1 MANTNPRGRRKKRPI
16 NYIAIAFI
24 VILCFLSGAV
34 TYAVL
39 DLVFSGNK
47 AALQQ
52 SSRKQAPES
61 PSDPRGKKPRLSV
74 AEKEALI
81 QKELDK
87 IAEQNVTAP
96 KLPVEPASQNSA
108 GQNLARQNSTN
119 GDSQNSAK
127 QNSTNGNSQNFAN
140 SAAVN
145 SAGDGSDVN
154 FTASNSASENSINS
168 TAQSYAS
175 GSADDLSRSPRK
187 ALPAGSRAKLAIIID
202 DVGTDEQAQKIAAL
216 PVRVTPSIF
225 PPEYQ
230 RKDTRSLARGFEHYA
245 IHLPMEAS
253 SAKNNSATL
262 RASDNYE
269 KLRGVIA
276 KLRADFP
283 NAKFINNHTGSKFT
297 ADERAMQNLLRA
309 MNEHGFLFI
318 DSRTSPATK
327 AKAAMNGLG
336 MRYVHR
342 DVFLDNQNSV
352 AAVRKKL
359 REAVTLAKKQGYAI
373 AIGHP
378 KSSTLRALA
387 NSADILSEVDLVY
400 LDEIYEYYE

>member
-16 NYIAIAFI
+16 NYATIAFV

-61 PSDPRGKKPRLSV
+61 TSDSRGKKPRLSA

-87 IAEQNVTAP
+87 IAEQNVTMP
-96 KLPVEPASQNSA
+96 KMSIEPARQNPSVQNSA
-108 GQNLARQNSTN
+108 NGNLQNSV
-119 GDSQNSAK
+119 NSMAPV
-127 QNSTNGNSQNFAN
+127 N
-140 SAAVN
+140 SAAIN
-145 SAGDGSDVN
+145 SASEGPDVN
-154 FTASNSASENSINS
+154 FTAANSAPENSINS
-168 TAQSYAS
+168 TSQSHAS
-175 GSADDLSRSPRK
+175 SGADDLSKSPRK

-202 DVGTDEQAQKIAAL
+202 DVGTGEQAQKIAAL

-262 RASDNYE
+262 RASYNYE

-309 MNEHGFLFI
+309 MNEYGFLFI

-387 NSADILSEVDLVY
+387 NSADILGEVDLVY

>member
-1 MANTNPRGRRKKRPI
+1 MASRNPRGRRKKRPI
-16 NYIAIAFI
+16 NYATIAFV

-52 SSRKQAPES
+52 SSRKQTPES
-61 PSDPRGKKPRLSV
+61 TSDPRGKKPRLS
-74 AEKEALI
+74 ATQKEALI

-87 IAEQNVTAP
+87 IAEQNVTTP
-96 KLPVEPASQNSA
+96 KMSIEPARQNLSVQNSA
-108 GQNLARQNSTN
+108 NGNLQNSV
-119 GDSQNSAK
+119 
-127 QNSTNGNSQNFAN
+127 NSTASAN
-140 SAAVN
+140 SAAAN
-145 SAGDGSDVN
+145 SAGGGPDVN
-154 FTASNSASENSINS
+154 FTAANSAPENSINS
-168 TAQSYAS
+168 TAQSHAS
-175 GSADDLSRSPRK
+175 GNADDLSKSPRK

-202 DVGTDEQAQKIAAL
+202 DVDTGEQAQKIAAL

-297 ADERAMQNLLRA
+297 ADERAMKNLLRA

-359 REAVTLAKKQGYAI
+359 REAVALAKKQGYAI

-387 NSADILSEVDLVY
+387 NSADILGEVDLVY

>member
-16 NYIAIAFI
+16 SYATIAFV

-52 SSRKQAPES
+52 SSRKQTPES
-61 PSDPRGKKPRLSV
+61 TSDPRGKKPRLS
-74 AEKEALI
+74 AAQKEALI
-81 QKELDK
+81 QKEFDK

-96 KLPVEPASQNSA
+96 KMSIEP
-108 GQNLARQNSTN
+108 ARQNSV
-119 GDSQNSAK
+119 GQNSAK
-127 QNSTNGNSQNFAN
+127 GDLPNSVNSMASSNSAAAN
-140 SAAVN
+140 SA
-145 SAGDGSDVN
+145 SDGPDVN
-154 FTASNSASENSINS
+154 FTAANSALENSINS
-168 TAQSYAS
+168 TTQSPAS
-175 GSADDLSRSPRK
+175 SGADDLSKSPRK

-309 MNEHGFLFI
+309 MNEYGFLFI

-387 NSADILSEVDLVY
+387 NSADILDEVDLVY

>member
-1 MANTNPRGRRKKRPI
+1 LASRNPRGRRKKRPI
-16 NYIAIAFI
+16 NYIAIAFV

-61 PSDPRGKKPRLSV
+61 TSDSRGKKPRLSA

-87 IAEQNVTAP
+87 IAEQNITAP
-96 KLPVEPASQNSA
+96 KFPVEPASQNSA
-108 GQNLARQNSTN
+108 GENSAN
-119 GDSQNSAK
+119 GDSQNSV
-127 QNSTNGNSQNFAN
+127 NSMTSAN
-140 SAAVN
+140 SA
-145 SAGDGSDVN
+145 SDGPDVN
-154 FTASNSASENSINS
+154 FTAANSAPENSINS
-168 TAQSYAS
+168 TAQSHVSS
-175 GSADDLSRSPRK
+175 GTDDLSKSPRK

-387 NSADILSEVDLVY
+387 NSADILGEVDLVY

>member
-16 NYIAIAFI
+16 NYIAIAFV

-52 SSRKQAPES
+52 SSRKQTPES
-61 PSDPRGKKPRLSV
+61 ASDSRGKKPRLSA

-87 IAEQNVTAP
+87 IAEQNVTTP
-96 KLPVEPASQNSA
+96 KMSIEPARQNSA
-108 GQNLARQNSTN
+108 GQNSIN
-119 GDSQNSAK
+119 GDSQNSV
-127 QNSTNGNSQNFAN
+127 NSTASAN
-140 SAAVN
+140 SVASN
-145 SAGDGSDVN
+145 SAGDGPDIN
-154 FTASNSASENSINS
+154 FTAANSAPKNSINS
-168 TAQSYAS
+168 TAQSHAS
-175 GSADDLSRSPRK
+175 IGADDLSKSPRK

-202 DVGTDEQAQKIAAL
+202 DVGTGEQAQKIAAL

-262 RASDNYE
+262 RTSDNYE
-269 KLRGVIA
+269 KLNGIIA

-352 AAVRKKL
+352 AVVRKKL

-387 NSADILSEVDLVY
+387 NSADILGEVDLVY

>member
-1 MANTNPRGRRKKRPI
+1 MANRNPRGRRKKRPI
-16 NYIAIAFI
+16 NYATIAFV

-39 DLVFSGNK
+39 DLVFSSNK

-61 PSDPRGKKPRLSV
+61 ASDPRGKKPRLS
-74 AEKEALI
+74 AAQKEALI

-96 KLPVEPASQNSA
+96 KMSIEP
-108 GQNLARQNSTN
+108 ARQNSAV
-119 GDSQNSAK
+119 QNSANGNF
-127 QNSTNGNSQNFAN
+127 QNSVNSTASVN
-140 SAAVN
+140 SAASN
-145 SAGDGSDVN
+145 SAGDGPGVN
-154 FTASNSASENSINS
+154 FTAANSAPENSINS
-168 TAQSYAS
+168 TAQSHVSS
-175 GSADDLSRSPRK
+175 GADDLSKSPRK

-202 DVGTDEQAQKIAAL
+202 DVGTDEQAQKITAL

-387 NSADILSEVDLVY
+387 NSADILGEVDLVY

>member
-1 MANTNPRGRRKKRPI
+1 LANTNPRGRRKKRPI
-16 NYIAIAFI
+16 NYIAIAFVI
-24 VILCFLSGAV
+24 ILCFLSGAV

-52 SSRKQAPES
+52 SSRKQTPES
-61 PSDPRGKKPRLSV
+61 ASDSRGKKPRLSAV
-74 AEKEALI
+74 EKEALI

-96 KLPVEPASQNSA
+96 KLPVEPA
-108 GQNLARQNSTN
+108 RQNFA
-119 GDSQNSAK
+119 G
-127 QNSTNGNSQNFAN
+127 QNSTNGNSQNSANSMASSN

-145 SAGDGSDVN
+145 SASDGSDVN
-154 FTASNSASENSINS
+154 FTAANSASENSINS
-168 TAQSYAS
+168 TSQSYAS
-175 GSADDLSRSPRK
+175 GSADDLSKSPRK

-225 PPEYQ
+225 PPDYQ

-387 NSADILSEVDLVY
+387 NSADILGEVDLVY

>member
-16 NYIAIAFI
+16 NYATIAFV

-52 SSRKQAPES
+52 SSRKQTPES
-61 PSDPRGKKPRLSV
+61 PSDPRGKKPRLS
-74 AEKEALI
+74 AAQKEALI

-87 IAEQNVTAP
+87 IAEQNVTTP

-108 GQNLARQNSTN
+108 
-119 GDSQNSAK
+119 K
-127 QNSTNGNSQNFAN
+127 QNSVNSIASVNSAAAN
-140 SAAVN
+140 SA
-145 SAGDGSDVN
+145 SGGPDVN
-154 FTASNSASENSINS
+154 FTAANSAPENSINS
-168 TAQSYAS
+168 TAQSPSS
-175 GSADDLSRSPRK
+175 GGADDLSKSPRK

-202 DVGTDEQAQKIAAL
+202 DVGTGEQAQKIAAL

-230 RKDTRSLARGFEHYA
+230 RKDTRLLARGFEHYA

-327 AKAAMNGLG
+327 AKAAMKGLG

-359 REAVTLAKKQGYAI
+359 REAVALAKKQGYAI

-387 NSADILSEVDLVY
+387 NSADILGEVDLVY

>member
-16 NYIAIAFI
+16 NYIAIAFV

-39 DLVFSGNK
+39 DLVFSSNK

-61 PSDPRGKKPRLSV
+61 TFDPRGKKPRLSA

-108 GQNLARQNSTN
+108 RQNS
-119 GDSQNSAK
+119 A
-127 QNSTNGNSQNFAN
+127 NGNSQNSVNSTASAN
-140 SAAVN
+140 SAASN
-145 SAGDGSDVN
+145 SAGDGPDVN
-154 FTASNSASENSINS
+154 FTAANSAPENSINS
-168 TAQSYAS
+168 TAQSHAS
-175 GSADDLSRSPRK
+175 SGADDLSKSPRK

-202 DVGTDEQAQKIAAL
+202 DVGTGEQAQKIAAL

-269 KLRGVIA
+269 KLNGVIA

-359 REAVTLAKKQGYAI
+359 REAVALAKKQGYAI

-387 NSADILSEVDLVY
+387 NSADILGEVDLVY

>member
-16 NYIAIAFI
+16 NYATIAFV

-52 SSRKQAPES
+52 SSRKQASES
-61 PSDPRGKKPRLSV
+61 ASDSRGKKPRLS
-74 AEKEALI
+74 AAQKEALI

-87 IAEQNVTAP
+87 IAEQDVTTP

-108 GQNLARQNSTN
+108 GQN
-119 GDSQNSAK
+119 
-127 QNSTNGNSQNFAN
+127 STNGNSQNSANSITSSNFAAAN
-140 SAAVN
+140 SA
-145 SAGDGSDVN
+145 SDGPDIN
-154 FTASNSASENSINS
+154 FTAANSAPENSINS
-168 TAQSYAS
+168 TAQSHAS
-175 GSADDLSRSPRK
+175 GNADDLSKSPRK

-202 DVGTDEQAQKIAAL
+202 DVGTGEQAQKLIAL

-262 RASDNYE
+262 RTSDSYE

-309 MNEHGFLFI
+309 MNDHGFLFI

-387 NSADILSEVDLVY
+387 NSADILGEVDLVY

>member
-1 MANTNPRGRRKKRPI
+1 M
-16 NYIAIAFI
+16 
-24 VILCFLSGAV
+24 
-34 TYAVL
+34 
-39 DLVFSGNK
+39 
-47 AALQQ
+47 
-52 SSRKQAPES
+52 
-61 PSDPRGKKPRLSV
+61 
-74 AEKEALI
+74 I

-96 KLPVEPASQNSA
+96 KLPVEPARQNSA
-108 GQNLARQNSTN
+108 GQNSSN
-119 GDSQNSAK
+119 GDSQNSV
-127 QNSTNGNSQNFAN
+127 NSIASSNF
-140 SAAVN
+140 AAVN
-145 SAGDGSDVN
+145 SADDESDVN
-154 FTASNSASENSINS
+154 FTAANSASENFINS
-168 TAQSYAS
+168 TAQSPAS
-175 GSADDLSRSPRK
+175 SGADDLSKSPRK

-202 DVGTDEQAQKIAAL
+202 DVGTGEQAQKIAAL

-230 RKDTRSLARGFEHYA
+230 RKDTRSLARSFEHYA

-309 MNEHGFLFI
+309 MNEYGFLFI

-387 NSADILSEVDLVY
+387 NSADILGEVDLVY

>member
-1 MANTNPRGRRKKRPI
+1 MANRNPRGRRKKCPI
-16 NYIAIAFI
+16 NYTTIAFV

-39 DLVFSGNK
+39 DLVFSSNK

-52 SSRKQAPES
+52 SSRKQTPES
-61 PSDPRGKKPRLSV
+61 PSDSRSKKPRLS
-74 AEKEALI
+74 AAQKEALI

-87 IAEQNVTAP
+87 IAEQNITTP
-96 KLPVEPASQNSA
+96 KMSIEPARQNLSVQNSA
-108 GQNLARQNSTN
+108 N
-119 GDSQNSAK
+119 GDSQNSA
-127 QNSTNGNSQNFAN
+127 NSIVSSNSV
-140 SAAVN
+140 AVN

-154 FTASNSASENSINS
+154 FTASNSTPENSINS
-168 TAQSYAS
+168 TAQSRAS
-175 GSADDLSRSPRK
+175 GNADDLSKSPRK
-187 ALPAGSRAKLAIIID
+187 ALPVGSRAKLAIIID
-202 DVGTDEQAQKIAAL
+202 DVGTGEQAQKIAAL

-253 SAKNNSATL
+253 SVKNNSATL

-269 KLRGVIA
+269 KLNGVIA

-387 NSADILSEVDLVY
+387 NSADILGEVDLVY

>member
-16 NYIAIAFI
+16 NYIAIAFV

-39 DLVFSGNK
+39 DLVFSSNK

-52 SSRKQAPES
+52 SSRKQASEAS
-61 PSDPRGKKPRLSV
+61 SQSQGKRPRLSA

-96 KLPVEPASQNSA
+96 KMSIEPARQNSA
-108 GQNLARQNSTN
+108 GQNLARQNSAN
-119 GDSQNSAK
+119 DNSQNSV
-127 QNSTNGNSQNFAN
+127 NSIT
-140 SAAVN
+140 SAN

-154 FTASNSASENSINS
+154 FTAANSASENSINS
-168 TAQSYAS
+168 TAQSPAS
-175 GSADDLSRSPRK
+175 SGADDLSKSPRK

-202 DVGTDEQAQKIAAL
+202 DVGTDEQAQKLIAL

-262 RASDNYE
+262 RTSDNYE
-269 KLRGVIA
+269 KLNGVIA

-359 REAVTLAKKQGYAI
+359 REAVMLAKKQGYAI

-387 NSADILSEVDLVY
+387 NSADILGEVDLVY

>member
-16 NYIAIAFI
+16 NYIAIAFV

-34 TYAVL
+34 TYGVL

-52 SSRKQAPES
+52 SSRKQTPES
-61 PSDPRGKKPRLSV
+61 TSDSRGKKPRLS
-74 AEKEALI
+74 AAQKEALI

-96 KLPVEPASQNSA
+96 KLPVEPARQNFA
-108 GQNLARQNSTN
+108 GQNSTN
-119 GDSQNSAK
+119 GDSQNSV
-127 QNSTNGNSQNFAN
+127 NSTASAN
-140 SAAVN
+140 SVAVN
-145 SAGDGSDVN
+145 SVGEGPDVN
-154 FTASNSASENSINS
+154 FTAANSAPENSINS
-168 TAQSYAS
+168 TAQSHVS
-175 GSADDLSRSPRK
+175 SDADDLSKSPRK

-327 AKAAMNGLG
+327 AKAAMKGLG

-359 REAVTLAKKQGYAI
+359 REAVALAKKQGYAI

-387 NSADILSEVDLVY
+387 NSADILGEVDLVY

>member
-1 MANTNPRGRRKKRPI
+1 MANKNPRGRRKKRPI
-16 NYIAIAFI
+16 NYATIAFV

-61 PSDPRGKKPRLSV
+61 DSDPRGKRPRLSA

-96 KLPVEPASQNSA
+96 KMSIEPAPQNSA
-108 GQNLARQNSTN
+108 GQNSINDN
-119 GDSQNSAK
+119 SQNSA
-127 QNSTNGNSQNFAN
+127 NSIAS
-140 SAAVN
+140 SN
-145 SAGDGSDVN
+145 SAGDGPDVN
-154 FTASNSASENSINS
+154 FTAVNSASENSINF
-168 TAQSYAS
+168 TAQSPAS
-175 GSADDLSRSPRK
+175 SGADDLSRSPRK

-202 DVGTDEQAQKIAAL
+202 DVGTGEQAQKIAAL

-230 RKDTRSLARGFEHYA
+230 RKDTRSLARGFEYYA

-269 KLRGVIA
+269 KLNGVIA

-327 AKAAMNGLG
+327 AKAAMKGLG

-387 NSADILSEVDLVY
+387 NSADILGEVDLVY

>member
-16 NYIAIAFI
+16 NYIAIAFV

-52 SSRKQAPES
+52 SSRKQTPES
-61 PSDPRGKKPRLSV
+61 ASDSRGKKPRLS
-74 AEKEALI
+74 ATEKEALI

-96 KLPVEPASQNSA
+96 KMSIEPARQNSA

-119 GDSQNSAK
+119 GDLQNSA
-127 QNSTNGNSQNFAN
+127 NSIASSN

-145 SAGDGSDVN
+145 SASDGSDVN
-154 FTASNSASENSINS
+154 FTAANSASENSINS
-168 TAQSYAS
+168 TAQSPSS
-175 GSADDLSRSPRK
+175 GGVDDLSKSPRK

-202 DVGTDEQAQKIAAL
+202 DVGTDEQAQKLIAL

-359 REAVTLAKKQGYAI
+359 REAVALAKKQGYAI

-378 KSSTLRALA
+378 KSATLRALA
-387 NSADILSEVDLVY
+387 NSADILGEVDLVY

>member
-1 MANTNPRGRRKKRPI
+1 MASRNPRGRRKKRPI
-16 NYIAIAFI
+16 NYATIAFV

-39 DLVFSGNK
+39 DLIFSGNK

-61 PSDPRGKKPRLSV
+61 TSDSRGKKPRLS
-74 AEKEALI
+74 AAQKEALI

-96 KLPVEPASQNSA
+96 KMSIEPAQRNSA
-108 GQNLARQNSTN
+108 GENSAN
-119 GDSQNSAK
+119 GDSQNSV
-127 QNSTNGNSQNFAN
+127 NSTASAN
-140 SAAVN
+140 SVASN
-145 SAGDGSDVN
+145 SAGDGPDVN
-154 FTASNSASENSINS
+154 FTAANSAPENSINS
-168 TAQSYAS
+168 TAQSRAS
-175 GSADDLSRSPRK
+175 GNSGDLSKSPRK

-202 DVGTDEQAQKIAAL
+202 DVGTSEQAQKIAAL

-269 KLRGVIA
+269 KLNGVIA

-297 ADERAMQNLLRA
+297 ADEHAMQNLLRA
-309 MNEHGFLFI
+309 MDEHGFLFI

-359 REAVTLAKKQGYAI
+359 REAVALAKKQGYAI

>member
-1 MANTNPRGRRKKRPI
+1 MRPI
-16 NYIAIAFI
+16 NYATIAFV

-61 PSDPRGKKPRLSV
+61 TSDPRGKKPRLS
-74 AEKEALI
+74 AAQKEALI

-96 KLPVEPASQNSA
+96 KMSIEP
-108 GQNLARQNSTN
+108 ARQNFA
-119 GDSQNSAK
+119 GENSA
-127 QNSTNGNSQNFAN
+127 NGNSQNSVSSMVFAN
-140 SAAVN
+140 SAAAN
-145 SAGDGSDVN
+145 SASDGPDVN
-154 FTASNSASENSINS
+154 FTAANSAPENSINS
-168 TAQSYAS
+168 TAQSRAS
-175 GSADDLSRSPRK
+175 GNADDLSKSPRK

-202 DVGTDEQAQKIAAL
+202 DVGTGEQAQKIAAL

-269 KLRGVIA
+269 KLNGVIA

-327 AKAAMNGLG
+327 AKAAMKGLG

-387 NSADILSEVDLVY
+387 NSADILGEVDLVY

>member
-1 MANTNPRGRRKKRPI
+1 MASRNSRGRRKKRPI
-16 NYIAIAFI
+16 NYITIAFV
-24 VILCFLSGAV
+24 VILCFLSGAI

-52 SSRKQAPES
+52 SSRKQTPES
-61 PSDPRGKKPRLSV
+61 PSDSRGKKPRLS
-74 AEKEALI
+74 AAQKEALI

-87 IAEQNVTAP
+87 IAEQNVTTP
-96 KLPVEPASQNSA
+96 KMSIEPARRNSVGENSANGNLQNSE
-108 GQNLARQNSTN
+108 NSMV
-119 GDSQNSAK
+119 
-127 QNSTNGNSQNFAN
+127 FAN
-140 SAAVN
+140 SAALN
-145 SAGDGSDVN
+145 SASGGPDVN
-154 FTASNSASENSINS
+154 FTAVNSAPENFINS
-168 TAQSYAS
+168 TAQSHVS
-175 GSADDLSRSPRK
+175 GNADDLSKSPRK

-202 DVGTDEQAQKIAAL
+202 DVGTDEQAQKLIAL

-269 KLRGVIA
+269 KLNGVIA

-297 ADERAMQNLLRA
+297 SDERAMQNLLRA

-327 AKAAMNGLG
+327 AKAAMKGLG

-342 DVFLDNQNSV
+342 DVFLDNQDSV

-359 REAVTLAKKQGYAI
+359 REAVALAKKQGYAI

-387 NSADILSEVDLVY
+387 NSADILGEVDLVY

>member
-16 NYIAIAFI
+16 NYIAIAFV

-52 SSRKQAPES
+52 SSRKQASES
-61 PSDPRGKKPRLSV
+61 ASDPRGKKPRLS
-74 AEKEALI
+74 AAQKEALI

-87 IAEQNVTAP
+87 IAEQNVTTP
-96 KLPVEPASQNSA
+96 KMSIEPARQNPSVQNSA
-108 GQNLARQNSTN
+108 N
-119 GDSQNSAK
+119 GDSQNSA
-127 QNSTNGNSQNFAN
+127 N
-140 SAAVN
+140 SAVVN
-145 SAGDGSDVN
+145 SVSDGSDVN
-154 FTASNSASENSINS
+154 FTASNSALENSINS
-168 TAQSYAS
+168 TAQSHAS
-175 GSADDLSRSPRK
+175 SGADDLSKSPRK

-202 DVGTDEQAQKIAAL
+202 DVGTDEQAQKLIAL

-327 AKAAMNGLG
+327 AKAAMKGLG

>member
-1 MANTNPRGRRKKRPI
+1 MANRNPRGRRKKRPI
-16 NYIAIAFI
+16 NYATIAFV

-52 SSRKQAPES
+52 SSRKQALES
-61 PSDPRGKKPRLSV
+61 TSDSRGKKPSLSV

-87 IAEQNVTAP
+87 IAEQNVTTP
-96 KLPVEPASQNSA
+96 KMSIEPARRNSA
-108 GQNLARQNSTN
+108 GENSAN
-119 GDSQNSAK
+119 GDSQNSV
-127 QNSTNGNSQNFAN
+127 NSMA
-140 SAAVN
+140 SAN

-154 FTASNSASENSINS
+154 FTASNSAPENSINS
-168 TAQSYAS
+168 TAQSPTS
-175 GSADDLSRSPRK
+175 GNADDLSKSPRK

-202 DVGTDEQAQKIAAL
+202 DVGTGEQAQKIAAL

-387 NSADILSEVDLVY
+387 NSADILGEVDLVY

>member
-16 NYIAIAFI
+16 NYATIAFV

-52 SSRKQAPES
+52 SSRKQTPES
-61 PSDPRGKKPRLSV
+61 TSDSRGKKPRLSA

-96 KLPVEPASQNSA
+96 KLPVEPA
-108 GQNLARQNSTN
+108 RQNS
-119 GDSQNSAK
+119 SVQNSENGNF
-127 QNSTNGNSQNFAN
+127 QNSENSTVSAN

-145 SAGDGSDVN
+145 SAGEGPDVN
-154 FTASNSASENSINS
+154 FTAVNSAPENSINS
-168 TAQSYAS
+168 TAQSRAS
-175 GSADDLSRSPRK
+175 SGADDLSKSPRK

-269 KLRGVIA
+269 KLNGVIA

-387 NSADILSEVDLVY
+387 NSADILGEVDLVY

>member
-1 MANTNPRGRRKKRPI
+1 MANTNPCGRRKKRPI
-16 NYIAIAFI
+16 NYIAIAFV

-52 SSRKQAPES
+52 SSRKQASES
-61 PSDPRGKKPRLSV
+61 PSDSRGKKPRLSA

-87 IAEQNVTAP
+87 IAEQNITAP

-108 GQNLARQNSTN
+108 
-119 GDSQNSAK
+119 K
-127 QNSTNGNSQNFAN
+127 QNSTNDNSQNSAN
-140 SAAVN
+140 SIASVNSAVN
-145 SAGDGSDVN
+145 SANDGSDVN
-154 FTASNSASENSINS
+154 FTAANSASENSINS
-168 TAQSYAS
+168 TAQSPAS
-175 GSADDLSRSPRK
+175 SGADDLSKSPRK

-318 DSRTSPATK
+318 DSRTSSATK
-327 AKAAMNGLG
+327 AKATMKGLG

-387 NSADILSEVDLVY
+387 NSADILGEVDLVY

>member
-16 NYIAIAFI
+16 NYATIAFV

-61 PSDPRGKKPRLSV
+61 LSDPRGKKPRLS
-74 AEKEALI
+74 AAQKEALI
-81 QKELDK
+81 QKELNK
-87 IAEQNVTAP
+87 IAEQNVTTP
-96 KLPVEPASQNSA
+96 KMSIEPARQNSA
-108 GQNLARQNSTN
+108 GQNSANGNLQNSV
-119 GDSQNSAK
+119 NSIA
-127 QNSTNGNSQNFAN
+127 SAN
-140 SAAVN
+140 SAVN
-145 SAGDGSDVN
+145 SANDGSDVN
-154 FTASNSASENSINS
+154 FTAANSASENSINS
-168 TAQSYAS
+168 TAQSPAS
-175 GSADDLSRSPRK
+175 SGADDLSKSPHK

-230 RKDTRSLARGFEHYA
+230 RKDTSSLARGFEHYA

-359 REAVTLAKKQGYAI
+359 REAVALAKKQGYAI

-387 NSADILSEVDLVY
+387 NSADILGEVDLVY

>member
-16 NYIAIAFI
+16 NYIAIAFV

-34 TYAVL
+34 TYGVL

-52 SSRKQAPES
+52 SSRKQTPES
-61 PSDPRGKKPRLSV
+61 ASDSRGKKPRLSV

-96 KLPVEPASQNSA
+96 KMSIEPARQNSA
-108 GQNLARQNSTN
+108 GQNSSN
-119 GDSQNSAK
+119 GDSQNSV
-127 QNSTNGNSQNFAN
+127 NSMTSSNSATAN
-140 SAAVN
+140 SAN
-145 SAGDGSDVN
+145 DGSDVN
-154 FTASNSASENSINS
+154 FTAANSASENSINS
-168 TAQSYAS
+168 TAQSPAS
-175 GSADDLSRSPRK
+175 SGADDLSKSPRK

-359 REAVTLAKKQGYAI
+359 REAVALAKKQGYAI

-387 NSADILSEVDLVY
+387 NSADILGEVDLVY

>member
-1 MANTNPRGRRKKRPI
+1 MANTNPRGRCKKRQI
-16 NYIAIAFI
+16 NYIAIAFV

-52 SSRKQAPES
+52 SSRKQAPDS
-61 PSDPRGKKPRLSV
+61 TSDSRGKKPRLSA

-87 IAEQNVTAP
+87 IAEQNITTP
-96 KLPVEPASQNSA
+96 KMSIEPVRQNFAGENSA
-108 GQNLARQNSTN
+108 N
-119 GDSQNSAK
+119 GDSQNSV
-127 QNSTNGNSQNFAN
+127 NSMAS
-140 SAAVN
+140 VN
-145 SAGDGSDVN
+145 SASDGPDVN
-154 FTASNSASENSINS
+154 FTAVNSASENSINS
-168 TAQSYAS
+168 IAQSHVSS
-175 GSADDLSRSPRK
+175 GTDDLSKSPRK

-327 AKAAMNGLG
+327 AKAAMNELG

-387 NSADILSEVDLVY
+387 NSADILGEVDLVY

>member
-16 NYIAIAFI
+16 NYIAIAFV

-61 PSDPRGKKPRLSV
+61 TSDSHGKRPRLS
-74 AEKEALI
+74 AAQKEALI

-87 IAEQNVTAP
+87 IAEQNVTTP
-96 KLPVEPASQNSA
+96 KMSIEP
-108 GQNLARQNSTN
+108 ARQNSVGEN
-119 GDSQNSAK
+119 SANDNSQNSV
-127 QNSTNGNSQNFAN
+127 NSMASANSVVAN
-140 SAAVN
+140 SA
-145 SAGDGSDVN
+145 SGGPDLN
-154 FTASNSASENSINS
+154 FTAANSAPENSINS
-168 TAQSYAS
+168 TAQSHVSS
-175 GSADDLSRSPRK
+175 GTDDLSKSPRK

-230 RKDTRSLARGFEHYA
+230 RKDTRSLARSFEHYA

-269 KLRGVIA
+269 KLNGVIA

-359 REAVTLAKKQGYAI
+359 REAVALAKKQGYAI

-387 NSADILSEVDLVY
+387 NSADILGEVDLVY

>member
-1 MANTNPRGRRKKRPI
+1 MANTNPRGRCKKRQI
-16 NYIAIAFI
+16 NYIAIAFV

-52 SSRKQAPES
+52 SSRKQAPDS
-61 PSDPRGKKPRLSV
+61 TSDSRGKKPRLSA

-87 IAEQNVTAP
+87 IAEQNITTP
-96 KLPVEPASQNSA
+96 KMSIEPVRQNFAGENSA
-108 GQNLARQNSTN
+108 N
-119 GDSQNSAK
+119 GDSQNSV
-127 QNSTNGNSQNFAN
+127 NSMAS
-140 SAAVN
+140 VN
-145 SAGDGSDVN
+145 SASDGPDVN
-154 FTASNSASENSINS
+154 FTAVNSASENSINS
-168 TAQSYAS
+168 IAQSRAS
-175 GSADDLSRSPRK
+175 GNSGDLSKSPRK

-202 DVGTDEQAQKIAAL
+202 DVGTGEQAQKIAAL

-262 RASDNYE
+262 RTSDNYE
-269 KLRGVIA
+269 KLNGVIA

-327 AKAAMNGLG
+327 AKVAMNGLG

-359 REAVTLAKKQGYAI
+359 REAVALAKKQGYAI

-387 NSADILSEVDLVY
+387 NSADILGEVDLVY

>member
-1 MANTNPRGRRKKRPI
+1 MANRNPRGRRKKRPI
-16 NYIAIAFI
+16 NYATIAFVI
-24 VILCFLSGAV
+24 ILCFLSGAV

-61 PSDPRGKKPRLSV
+61 TSDPHGKKPRLS
-74 AEKEALI
+74 AAQKEALI

-87 IAEQNVTAP
+87 IAEQNVTTP
-96 KLPVEPASQNSA
+96 KMSIEPARQNSA
-108 GQNLARQNSTN
+108 GQNSINDN
-119 GDSQNSAK
+119 SQNSV
-127 QNSTNGNSQNFAN
+127 NSIASSNSV
-140 SAAVN
+140 AVN
-145 SAGDGSDVN
+145 SAGGGSDVN
-154 FTASNSASENSINS
+154 FTASNSAPGNSINS
-168 TAQSYAS
+168 TAQSPAS
-175 GSADDLSRSPRK
+175 SGADDLSKSPRK
-187 ALPAGSRAKLAIIID
+187 ALSAGSRAKLAIIID

-269 KLRGVIA
+269 KLNGVIA

-327 AKAAMNGLG
+327 AKAAMKGLG

-387 NSADILSEVDLVY
+387 NSADILGEVDLVY

>member
-16 NYIAIAFI
+16 NYATIAFV

-39 DLVFSGNK
+39 DLVFSSNK

-61 PSDPRGKKPRLSV
+61 PSDSRGKKPRLSV

-96 KLPVEPASQNSA
+96 KLPVKPASQNSA
-108 GQNLARQNSTN
+108 GQNSINDNL
-119 GDSQNSAK
+119 QNSA
-127 QNSTNGNSQNFAN
+127 NSIASSNSAAAN
-140 SAAVN
+140 SAN
-145 SAGDGSDVN
+145 DGSDVN
-154 FTASNSASENSINS
+154 FTAVNSAPENSINS
-168 TAQSYAS
+168 TAQSHAS
-175 GSADDLSRSPRK
+175 GNLDDLSKSPRK

-202 DVGTDEQAQKIAAL
+202 DVGTGEQAQKIAAL

-297 ADERAMQNLLRA
+297 ADKRAMQNLLRA

-318 DSRTSPATK
+318 DSRTSSATK

-359 REAVTLAKKQGYAI
+359 REAVALAKKQGYAI

>member
-16 NYIAIAFI
+16 NYATIAFV

-47 AALQQ
+47 AVLQQ

-61 PSDPRGKKPRLSV
+61 TSDSRGKKPRLS
-74 AEKEALI
+74 AAQKEALI

-96 KLPVEPASQNSA
+96 KMSIEPARRNSA
-108 GQNLARQNSTN
+108 GE
-119 GDSQNSAK
+119 NSA
-127 QNSTNGNSQNFAN
+127 NGNSQNSVNSMASAN
-140 SAAVN
+140 SAAAN
-145 SAGDGSDVN
+145 SASDGPDVN
-154 FTASNSASENSINS
+154 FTAANSAPENSINS
-168 TAQSYAS
+168 TAQSHAS
-175 GSADDLSRSPRK
+175 GNADDLSKSPRK

-202 DVGTDEQAQKIAAL
+202 DVGTGEQAQKLIAL

-230 RKDTRSLARGFEHYA
+230 RKDTRSLACGFEHYA

-262 RASDNYE
+262 RASDSYE

-327 AKAAMNGLG
+327 AKAAMKGLG

-387 NSADILSEVDLVY
+387 NSADILGEVDLVY

>member
-1 MANTNPRGRRKKRPI
+1 MANRNPRGRRKKRPI
-16 NYIAIAFI
+16 NYATIAFV

-47 AALQQ
+47 TALQQ
-52 SSRKQAPES
+52 SSRKQAPEGT
-61 PSDPRGKKPRLSV
+61 SDSRGKKPRLS
-74 AEKEALI
+74 AAQKEALI

-87 IAEQNVTAP
+87 IAEQNVTTP
-96 KLPVEPASQNSA
+96 KMSIEP
-108 GQNLARQNSTN
+108 ARQNSSVQNSAN
-119 GDSQNSAK
+119 GDSQNSV
-127 QNSTNGNSQNFAN
+127 NSMASSN
-140 SAAVN
+140 SAAAN
-145 SAGDGSDVN
+145 SAGDGPDVN
-154 FTASNSASENSINS
+154 FIAVNSAPENSINS
-168 TAQSYAS
+168 TTQSHAS
-175 GSADDLSRSPRK
+175 GSADDLSKSPRK

-262 RASDNYE
+262 RVSDNYE

-327 AKAAMNGLG
+327 AKAAMKGLG

-359 REAVTLAKKQGYAI
+359 REAVALAKKQGYAI

-387 NSADILSEVDLVY
+387 NSADILGEVDLVY

>member
-1 MANTNPRGRRKKRPI
+1 MANRNPRGRRKKRPI
-16 NYIAIAFI
+16 NYATIAFV

-61 PSDPRGKKPRLSV
+61 TSDPRSKKPRLSA

-96 KLPVEPASQNSA
+96 KMSIEPARQNSA
-108 GQNLARQNSTN
+108 GQNLARQNSAN
-119 GDSQNSAK
+119 D
-127 QNSTNGNSQNFAN
+127 NSQNFAN
-140 SAAVN
+140 SAAAN

-154 FTASNSASENSINS
+154 FTASNSALENSINS
-168 TAQSYAS
+168 TAQSHAS
-175 GSADDLSRSPRK
+175 SGADDLSKSPRK

-202 DVGTDEQAQKIAAL
+202 DVGTGEQAQKIAAL

-318 DSRTSPATK
+318 DSRTSPTTK
-327 AKAAMNGLG
+327 AKAAMKGLG

-359 REAVTLAKKQGYAI
+359 REAVALAKKQGYAI

-387 NSADILSEVDLVY
+387 NSADILGEVDLVY

>member
-16 NYIAIAFI
+16 NYIAIAFV

-52 SSRKQAPES
+52 SSRKQAPDS
-61 PSDPRGKKPRLSV
+61 TSDSRGKKPRLSA

-87 IAEQNVTAP
+87 IAEQNITTP
-96 KLPVEPASQNSA
+96 KMSIEPVRQNFAGENSA
-108 GQNLARQNSTN
+108 N
-119 GDSQNSAK
+119 GDSQNSV
-127 QNSTNGNSQNFAN
+127 NSMAS
-140 SAAVN
+140 VN
-145 SAGDGSDVN
+145 SASDGPDVN
-154 FTASNSASENSINS
+154 FTAVNSASENSINS
-168 TAQSYAS
+168 IAQSHVSS
-175 GSADDLSRSPRK
+175 GTDDLSKSPRK

-387 NSADILSEVDLVY
+387 NSADILGEVDLVY

>member
-16 NYIAIAFI
+16 NYIAIAFV

-52 SSRKQAPES
+52 SSRKQASES
-61 PSDPRGKKPRLSV
+61 PSDSRGKKPRLS
-74 AEKEALI
+74 AAQKEALI

-96 KLPVEPASQNSA
+96 KMSIEPARQNSA
-108 GQNLARQNSTN
+108 GQNSINDN
-119 GDSQNSAK
+119 SQNSA
-127 QNSTNGNSQNFAN
+127 NSMASAN
-140 SAAVN
+140 SAAAN
-145 SAGDGSDVN
+145 SAGDGPDVN
-154 FTASNSASENSINS
+154 FTAANSASENSINS
-168 TAQSYAS
+168 TAQSPAS
-175 GSADDLSRSPRK
+175 SGADDLSKSPRK

-202 DVGTDEQAQKIAAL
+202 DVGTDEQAQKLIAL

-269 KLRGVIA
+269 KLNGVIA

-359 REAVTLAKKQGYAI
+359 REAVALAKKQGYAI

>member
-16 NYIAIAFI
+16 NYIAIAFV

-34 TYAVL
+34 TYGVL

-52 SSRKQAPES
+52 SSRKQTPES
-61 PSDPRGKKPRLSV
+61 TSDSRGKKPRLS
-74 AEKEALI
+74 AAQKEALI

-96 KLPVEPASQNSA
+96 KMSIEPARQNPSVQNSA
-108 GQNLARQNSTN
+108 N
-119 GDSQNSAK
+119 GDSQNSV
-127 QNSTNGNSQNFAN
+127 NSMVFAN
-140 SAAVN
+140 SAALN
-145 SAGDGSDVN
+145 SASDGPDVN
-154 FTASNSASENSINS
+154 FTAVNFAPENSINS
-168 TAQSYAS
+168 TMQSYAS
-175 GSADDLSRSPRK
+175 GNADDLSKSPRK

-269 KLRGVIA
+269 KLNGVIA

-387 NSADILSEVDLVY
+387 NSADILGEVDLVY

>member
-1 MANTNPRGRRKKRPI
+1 MANTNPRGRRKKRQI
-16 NYIAIAFI
+16 NYIAIAFV

-39 DLVFSGNK
+39 DLVFSSNK

-52 SSRKQAPES
+52 SSHKQAPES
-61 PSDPRGKKPRLSV
+61 PSDPRGKKPRLS
-74 AEKEALI
+74 AAQKEALI

-87 IAEQNVTAP
+87 IAEQNVTTP
-96 KLPVEPASQNSA
+96 KMSIEPARQNLSVQNSA
-108 GQNLARQNSTN
+108 NGNFQNSV
-119 GDSQNSAK
+119 
-127 QNSTNGNSQNFAN
+127 NSTA
-140 SAAVN
+140 SAN
-145 SAGDGSDVN
+145 SAGDGLDVN

-168 TAQSYAS
+168 TAQSHAFS
-175 GSADDLSRSPRK
+175 GADDLSKSPRK

-262 RASDNYE
+262 RTSDNYE

-387 NSADILSEVDLVY
+387 NSADILGEVDLVY

>member
-1 MANTNPRGRRKKRPI
+1 MANTNPRGRRKKCPI
-16 NYIAIAFI
+16 NYATIAFV

-52 SSRKQAPES
+52 SSRKQTPES
-61 PSDPRGKKPRLSV
+61 TSDPRGKKPRLS
-74 AEKEALI
+74 AAQKEALI

-96 KLPVEPASQNSA
+96 KLPVEPARQNSSVQNSA
-108 GQNLARQNSTN
+108 NGNLQNSV
-119 GDSQNSAK
+119 NSMA
-127 QNSTNGNSQNFAN
+127 SAN
-140 SAAVN
+140 SAAAN
-145 SAGDGSDVN
+145 SASGGPDVN
-154 FTASNSASENSINS
+154 FTAANSAPENSINS
-168 TAQSYAS
+168 TAQSPAS
-175 GSADDLSRSPRK
+175 SGADDLSRSPRK

-202 DVGTDEQAQKIAAL
+202 DVGTGEQAQKIAAL

-269 KLRGVIA
+269 KLQGVIA

-327 AKAAMNGLG
+327 AKAAMNELG

-359 REAVTLAKKQGYAI
+359 REAVALAKKQGYAI

-387 NSADILSEVDLVY
+387 NSADILGEVDLVY

>member
-1 MANTNPRGRRKKRPI
+1 MANRNPRGRRKKRPI
-16 NYIAIAFI
+16 NYATIAFV

-52 SSRKQAPES
+52 SSRKQASES
-61 PSDPRGKKPRLSV
+61 ASDSRGKRPRLS
-74 AEKEALI
+74 AAQKEALI

-87 IAEQNVTAP
+87 IAEQNVTTP
-96 KLPVEPASQNSA
+96 KMSIEPARQNSA
-108 GQNLARQNSTN
+108 GENSAN
-119 GDSQNSAK
+119 GDSQNSV
-127 QNSTNGNSQNFAN
+127 N

-145 SAGDGSDVN
+145 SAGDGPDVN
-154 FTASNSASENSINS
+154 FTAANSAPKNFINS
-168 TAQSYAS
+168 TAQSHAS
-175 GSADDLSRSPRK
+175 GNADDLSKSPRK

-202 DVGTDEQAQKIAAL
+202 DVGTGEQAQKIAAL

-269 KLRGVIA
+269 KLNGVIA
-276 KLRADFP
+276 KLRTDFP

-387 NSADILSEVDLVY
+387 NSADILGEVDLVY

>member
-1 MANTNPRGRRKKRPI
+1 MANTNPRGRRKKRQI
-16 NYIAIAFI
+16 NYATIAFV

-52 SSRKQAPES
+52 SSRKQTPES
-61 PSDPRGKKPRLSV
+61 PSDSRGKKPRLS
-74 AEKEALI
+74 AAQKEALI

-96 KLPVEPASQNSA
+96 KFPVGPA
-108 GQNLARQNSTN
+108 
-119 GDSQNSAK
+119 SQNSAK
-127 QNSTNGNSQNFAN
+127 QNSTNGNSQNSANSIASSNSAAAN
-140 SAAVN
+140 SASN
-145 SAGDGSDVN
+145 GPDVN
-154 FTASNSASENSINS
+154 FTAANSAPENSINS
-168 TAQSYAS
+168 IAQSHTS
-175 GSADDLSRSPRK
+175 GSADDLSKSPRK

-359 REAVTLAKKQGYAI
+359 REAVALAKKQGYAI

-387 NSADILSEVDLVY
+387 NSADILGEVDLVY